1 MQNTKKW
8 TTSKIHSTFRN
19 VVRFQVTIIS
29 PSPDGQ
35 SRTSEMALFHQAPSP
50 SNWILDTASTLNSA
64 SKMAAWEPE
73 HHKLT
78 RKGPSRPWSKSC
90 IPGHRA
96 QPGRL
101 TTNHFPNGKNS
112 CNVSGNGIIEGFAP
126 GWVLPWL
133 AGKAKSKRQRCSG
146 VHGVKHTPKESRDSI
161 FVAFSMLGNCNLQSL
176 ETRHDK
182 FLSKPHIFVSSK
194 WKMGLVRRTLWDAAF
209 VCKSWLDLA
218 GTSQSELTI
227 ASLKS
232 KSTFQTISWRV
243 RLWCLWIRYRKLGNR
258 NGHVV
263 PSKDRKTH
271 HACKTLVASL
281 TSSNAGECLTCE
293 FLEFS
298 HNYCVWFMILQLR
311 CQINSRKASEGRESK
326 QHAEQAEAWKG
337 MPKEQDGAQIRDSIP
352 NSQNHTNCSDL
363 SEWNLL
369 PHYHEASSNHRKT
382 CSLVIP

>member
-1 MQNTKKW
+1 M
-8 TTSKIHSTFRN
+8 
-19 VVRFQVTIIS
+19 
-29 PSPDGQ
+29 
-35 SRTSEMALFHQAPSP
+35 
-50 SNWILDTASTLNSA
+50 
-64 SKMAAWEPE
+64 
-73 HHKLT
+73 

-90 IPGHRA
+90 IPGHLA

-101 TTNHFPNGKNS
+101 TTNHFPNGKTS

-161 FVAFSMLGNCNLQSL
+161 FLDAFSMLGNCNLQSL
-176 ETRHDK
+176 FETRHDK

-227 ASLKS
+227 ASLTT

-243 RLWCLWIRYRKLGNR
+243 RLWVMMLMDK
-258 NGHVV
+258 V
-263 PSKDRKTH
+263 PQACEPQRPHNAQQRCKTL

-281 TSSNAGECLTCE
+281 TSSNSGECFDCE

-298 HNYCVWFMILQLR
+298 HTVCHSWSCSWGAKSTAEKHLKAG
-311 CQINSRKASEGRESK
+311 KASSMPNK
-326 QHAEQAEAWKG
+326 QKPEKACDKNRTERRNEIWYQTASTTQIAATRACEIYSTKHLQTTKQKHMFIGHPLISQRAPFGTHLCHWHF
-337 MPKEQDGAQIRDSIP
+337 PGAV
-352 NSQNHTNCSDL
+352 
-363 SEWNLL
+363 
-369 PHYHEASSNHRKT
+369 A
-382 CSLVIP
+382 